1 MDSRAWR
8 IGCVLLLS
16 LLGSCTHSRVWSVGS
31 ETKCH
36 ANLEAAGVQFQ
47 AVPEALALGVDW
59 PIKLLGPIHGVRV
72 YGGKKDAPTNYLD
85 CRLAL
90 ALAEWAPLLER
101 EGVVGLQHFSMY
113 RHDAK
118 IGKSK
123 KVSGH
128 ALGRAI
134 DIGVFEMRDGRKLS
148 VLKDWKSRARG
159 VDPCEVRSTND
170 SEKLMRAWVCEA
182 SSREFFQMI
191 LTPHYDE
198 AHENHVHLEIAE
210 SHSSW
215 IG

>member
-1 MDSRAWR
+1 MDRCVWR
-8 IGCVLLLS
+8 LGWVGLLS
-16 LLGSCTHSRVWSVGS
+16 LLGSCTHSPAFAVRS
-31 ETKCH
+31 EAKCH

-47 AVPEALALGVDW
+47 AVPQELATGVDW
-59 PIKLLGPIHGVRV
+59 PIKLSGPIHGIRV

-90 ALAEWAPLLER
+90 ALAQWAPLLER

-118 IGKSK
+118 IGKST

-134 DIGVFEMRDGRKLS
+134 DVGVFEMRDGRKLN

-159 VDPCEVRSTND
+159 VDPCDVSSTND
-170 SEKLMRAWVCEA
+170 AEKIMRDLVCEA
-182 SSREFFQMI
+182 SSREVFQMI
-191 LTPHYDE
+191 LTPHYDD
-198 AHENHVHLEIAE
+198 AHKNHVHLEIGE
-210 SHSSW
+210 SSSSW